1 MVSQENLNKIKK
13 ITQEFFK
20 KMCFEPEIEVKSLPD
35 EESVSI
41 DLTME
46 EPQVLIGENGRTLAE
61 IQHLLKIILR
71 RVIEEQFYVNID
83 INDYKKRKTEY
94 LKEMARSVADEVAL
108 SKKERVLA
116 PMSGF
121 ERRII
126 HLELADK
133 ENIVSESIGQE
144 PERRVVIKPRP

>member
-1 MVSQENLNKIKK
+1 MISKQDLEKIKK

-20 KMCFEPEIEVKSLPD
+20 KMSFETEIEVKSLPD
-35 EESVSI
+35 EETISI
-41 DLTME
+41 ALKME

-71 RVIEEQFYVNID
+71 RAIEEQFYINVD
-83 INDYKKRKTEY
+83 INDYKERKTEY
-94 LKEMARSVADEVAL
+94 LKEMARSVAEEVAL

-116 PMSGF
+116 PMTGF

-144 PERRVVIKPRP
+144 PERRIVVKPHP

>member
-1 MVSQENLNKIKK
+1 MISKQDLEKIKK

-20 KMCFEPEIEVKSLPD
+20 KMSFETEIEVKSLPD
-35 EESVSI
+35 EETISI
-41 DLTME
+41 ALKME

-71 RVIEEQFYVNID
+71 RAIEEQFYINVD
-83 INDYKKRKTEY
+83 INDYKERKTEY
-94 LKEMARSVADEVAL
+94 LKEMARSVAEEVAL

-116 PMSGF
+116 PMTGF

-133 ENIVSESIGQE
+133 KNIVSESIGQE
-144 PERRVVIKPRP
+144 PERRIVVKPHP